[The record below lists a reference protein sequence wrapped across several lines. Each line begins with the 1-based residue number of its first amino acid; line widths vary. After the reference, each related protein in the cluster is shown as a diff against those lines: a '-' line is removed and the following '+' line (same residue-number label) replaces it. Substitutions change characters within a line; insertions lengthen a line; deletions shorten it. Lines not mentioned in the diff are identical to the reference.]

1 MWKLTCLRTDHS
13 EKYISI
19 VSSVLLRHDQKRQKW
34 TLTFPTLMA
43 KRTILGHILPKPHK
57 RVKKLIFPNLYNK
70 KPLLKILAVTSQN
83 VTLILKSK
91 FTALYYFYLL
101 ICYLSFVVVTKTHI
115 LPYWCNYRGRN
126 LLGQNDFYII
136 LEVIVVV

>member
-1 MWKLTCLRTDHS
+1 M
-13 EKYISI
+13 
-19 VSSVLLRHDQKRQKW
+19 LLRHDQKRQKL

-43 KRTILGHILPKPHK
+43 
-57 RVKKLIFPNLYNK
+57 NSK

-83 VTLILKSK
+83 LTLILKSK

-115 LPYWCNYRGRN
+115 LPYWCNYRGKN